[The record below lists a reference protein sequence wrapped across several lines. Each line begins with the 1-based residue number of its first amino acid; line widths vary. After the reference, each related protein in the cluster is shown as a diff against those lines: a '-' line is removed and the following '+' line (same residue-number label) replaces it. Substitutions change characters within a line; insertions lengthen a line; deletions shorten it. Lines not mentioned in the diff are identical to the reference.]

1 MAAAVWDPL
10 PSRSLYCPP
19 NHRTSSLRRLLSRT
33 RSEAPF
39 LFSERGSLA
48 LTRALRRVGGGATG
62 FTEEQEQSGLE
73 LRGSYSG
80 DDLSERRLFACE
92 GSGGT
97 FDGLVLDRASWVRS
111 QLRGATLKACSA
123 EASSWDVVDLERAS
137 LDGLEAPAARFSLV
151 SFRDARLTGC
161 DLSSAV
167 FVLCDFSGARLKD
180 VDLTGARFIGCDFE
194 DAWLEGV
201 DATGAD
207 LRSSTFGG
215 AWLGGLELTG
225 ARVDDA
231 DFRRAVGLDVPRRKL
246 LVQGGART
254 GGGWLYRG
262 WAALL
267 AKSGSSREHRRA
279 LRAVT
284 ATWTALAILVP
295 VLFFARASCNPAEPD
310 YGPDV
315 RAAEGEPEDQ

>member
-1 MAAAVWDPL
+1 M
-10 PSRSLYCPP
+10 
-19 NHRTSSLRRLLSRT
+19 RRVLFRT

-48 LTRALRRVGGGATG
+48 LTRALRRTGGGATG
-62 FTEEQEQSGLE
+62 FSDEPEQSSLE

-80 DDLSERRLFACE
+80 HDLSERRLSACE

-97 FDGLVLDRASWVRS
+97 FEQLVLDRASWVRS
-111 QLRGATLKACSA
+111 QLRGATLKACRA
-123 EASSWDVVDLERAS
+123 EGSCWDVVDLERAS
-137 LDGLEAPAARFSLV
+137 LDGLRAPASRFSLV

-161 DLSSAV
+161 DLSSAT
-167 FVLCDFSGARLKD
+167 FVLCDFSGARLED
-180 VDLTGARFIGCDFE
+180 VDLTRARFIGCDFE
-194 DAWLEGV
+194 DAWFDGV

-207 LRSSTFGG
+207 LRSSTFCG
-215 AWLGGLELTG
+215 AWLGGVELAG
-225 ARVDDA
+225 ARVGDA
-231 DFRRAVGLDVPRRKL
+231 DFRRAAGLDQDRRQL
-246 LVQGGART
+246 LVHGGART
-254 GGGWLYRG
+254 GGGWLYRA

-267 AKSGSSREHRRA
+267 AKSGSPKGHRRA

-315 RAAEGEPEDQ
+315 RAAEGEPEDP

>member
-1 MAAAVWDPL
+1 M
-10 PSRSLYCPP
+10 R
-19 NHRTSSLRRLLSRT
+19 RTLSRT

-48 LTRALRRVGGGATG
+48 LTRALRRVGGGATDFG
-62 FTEEQEQSGLE
+62 DEQEQSGLE

-80 DDLSERRLFACE
+80 RELAGRRFFGCE

-97 FDGLVLDRASWVRS
+97 FDALDLAGTGWARC
-111 QLRGATLKACSA
+111 QLRGATLKEVGAA
-123 EASSWDVVDLERAS
+123 DSSWDVVDLEGAKLSGLRAP
-137 LDGLEAPAARFSLV
+137 GARFSLV
-151 SFRDARLTGC
+151 SFRDAVLTGC
-161 DLSSAV
+161 DLSSAT
-167 FVLCDFSGARLKD
+167 FVLCDLSGARLED
-180 VDLTGARFIGCDFE
+180 VDLKGARFVGCDFE
-194 DAWLEGV
+194 DAWLQGV

-215 AWLGGLELTG
+215 AWLGGLTLTD
-225 ARVDDA
+225 AQVHDA
-231 DFRRAVGLDVPRRKL
+231 DFRRATGLDEHRRQL
-246 LVQGGART
+246 LVTGGART
-254 GGGWLYRG
+254 GGGWLYRI

-267 AKSGSSREHRRA
+267 AKDGSAAGHTRA

-295 VLFFARASCNPAEPD
+295 VLFFTRAACNPAEPD